1 MSSLQVSIK
10 SKTEYIARTQRQQ
23 KAEPKWKKWCYFTT
37 ILSLQIEGAFK
48 GKNSDSVLKEMTYS
62 KLAQYIVEDMR
73 LLMVGRVSIL
83 NKKMMNEKL
92 KRQTKKEKLG
102 RTD

>member
-1 MSSLQVSIK
+1 
-10 SKTEYIARTQRQQ
+10 
-23 KAEPKWKKWCYFTT
+23 
-37 ILSLQIEGAFK
+37 
-48 GKNSDSVLKEMTYS
+48 MTYP